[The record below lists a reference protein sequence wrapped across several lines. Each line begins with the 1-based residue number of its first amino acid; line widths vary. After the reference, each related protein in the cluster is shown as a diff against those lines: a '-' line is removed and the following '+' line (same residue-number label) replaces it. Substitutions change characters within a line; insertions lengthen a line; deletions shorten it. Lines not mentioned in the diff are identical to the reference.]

1 MLSRM
6 GFQPKRAFLPSDNE
20 LPPWAMSLGLA
31 VAVGV
36 IYFLAARLSLALI
49 SRPDGVAVFWPAAGV
64 ASGVLIGLGPAARLP
79 VIVGTVAATIVANV
93 LGDRSFWSSLVF
105 ALCNAGEAVVVALLI
120 QRFFGSPFRL
130 ESVKRVFGLVAAAIV
145 ATALSGAVATL
156 AYKTLY
162 ASPAPVLTIWRTW
175 FVSDALGIIT
185 IAPLLIGV
193 FSAVRDRPPPRE
205 ALEGFLALVCV
216 AALAF
221 LILRLPSEAWA
232 VEVIIALFFPLSLW
246 IAARCQPGFAAAAVS
261 IVAITVVWSTTYGTG
276 VFGNPALPVRERVLT
291 AQAIIL
297 ATTLGALIL
306 AALFAERRRHEAIV
320 VENAE
325 RLQSALQ
332 IGGVMAF
339 SWWVREG
346 TTQRSE
352 NAAQM
357 MGYDPDQPIPAESF
371 LERIHPEDHERF
383 KAYLHDVSPENPSY
397 VVAFRY
403 MRPDGREIWFEETA
417 QAEFDAARRVVKM
430 TGLTRDV
437 TERKRAEAELAASRK
452 AAETADRAKSAFLAA
467 ASHDLRQPLQSLT
480 LLTNALKPH
489 LQTAGGHLLLG
500 RIARSL
506 DVMKDVLDSL
516 LDINRLETGVLN
528 PSKSNFSLL
537 GSARVIGGRVLRRG
551 HRARARMAAGA
562 LAARGAQRPP
572 PARADV
578 AQSPVQRVALHRAG
592 ENHARLPAQRRQGA
606 HRGVGQRHRDCRS
619 AHRPHLR
626 RALSG
631 RGPHASRQLRP
642 RARDRAA
649 ARKPARASRRGAV
662 AAGRGL
668 VLLDRD
674 PARAGRC
681 EPGERRGGH
690 ARAAGR
696 ARVPRHDP
704 GGRGRLLRAQRHR
717 VAARRRRA
725 DVVGTANG
733 HEALELVTAKRV
745 RPELVLSDFNLP
757 GRMNGVETIQALRK
771 ALAANIPAIVLT
783 GDIRSEVL
791 DAIALHDVRIAT
803 KPVNA
808 DQLIAA
814 RAPAARPGG
823 GRVSRRYVWASYCV
837 RRGSSAGLT

>member
-1 MLSRM
+1 M
-6 GFQPKRAFLPSDNE
+6 
-20 LPPWAMSLGLA
+20 WLGLTVA
-31 VAVGV
+31 VA
-36 IYFLAARLSLALI
+36 ITYFLAARLSLGLI

-79 VIVGTVAATIVANV
+79 VIIGTVAATIGANL
-93 LGDRSFWSSLVF
+93 LGDRNFLSSLLF
-105 ALCNAGEAVVVALLI
+105 AACNAGEAVIVAALI

-130 ESVKRVFGLVAAAIV
+130 ESLKRVFGLVAAAIV
-145 ATALSGAVATL
+145 ATALSGAVAIVG
-156 AYKTLY
+156 YKVLY

-185 IAPLLIGV
+185 IAPLLIGM
-193 FSAVRDRPPPRE
+193 FSAARDRPPPRE
-205 ALEGFLALVCV
+205 ALEGLLAIVCV
-216 AALAF
+216 AALAT

-246 IAARCQPGFAAAAVS
+246 LAARCQPVFAAAAVS
-261 IVAITVVWSTTYGTG
+261 IIAITVVWSTTYGTG
-276 VFGNPALPVRERVLT
+276 VFGNAALPMRERVLT

-297 ATTLGALIL
+297 ATSLGALIL
-306 AALFAERRRHEAIV
+306 AALFAERRRHEAIM
-320 VENAE
+320 VENAA

-332 IGGVMAF
+332 IGGVIAF

-357 MGYDPDQPIPAESF
+357 MGHDPNQPFPADSF
-371 LERIHPEDHERF
+371 MRRIHPDDQERF
-383 KAYLHDVSPENPSY
+383 KAYLQDVSPENPSY
-397 VVAFRY
+397 VVTFRY
-403 MRPDGREIWFEETA
+403 MRPDGREVWFEETA
-417 QAEFDAARRVVKM
+417 QAEFDAAGRVVKM

-537 GSARVIGGRVLRRG
+537 DLLESLEDEFYAPVTERGLDWRLVRSRLAVNSDRRLLELMLRNLLSNALRYTERGKIMLGCRRRG
-551 HRARARMAAGA
+551 DNVRIEVWDSGIGIAEVHIGRIFDEHYQVEDRTHLGSFGLGLAIVQRLGNLLGHRVEVRSRPGEGSCFSIEIPLAPEGASLHTDAAAVPQPPVEAAFHGTILVVEDDSFVRSGIELL
-562 LAARGAQRPP
+562 LAA
-572 PARADV
+572 
-578 AQSPVQRVALHRAG
+578 
-592 ENHARLPAQRRQGA
+592 E
-606 HRGVGQRHRDCRS
+606 
-619 AHRPHLR
+619 
-626 RALSG
+626 
-631 RGPHASRQLRP
+631 
-642 RARDRAA
+642 
-649 ARKPARASRRGAV
+649 
-662 AAGRGL
+662 GL
-668 VLLDRD
+668 N
-674 PARAGRC
+674 
-681 EPGERRGGH
+681 
-690 ARAAGR
+690 
-696 ARVPRHDP
+696 
-704 GGRGRLLRAQRHR
+704 
-717 VAARRRRA
+717 
-725 DVVGTANG
+725 VVGTANG
-733 HEALELVTAKRV
+733 HEALDLVTSKRV

-771 ALAANIPAIVLT
+771 ALAENIPAIVLT

-791 DAIALHDVRIAT
+791 DAIAMHDVRIAT

-808 DQLIAA
+808 DQLMLLVRQQQAQAA
-814 RAPAARPGG
+814 AE
-823 GRVSRRYVWASYCV
+823 
-837 RRGSSAGLT
+837 

>member
-1 MLSRM
+1 M
-6 GFQPKRAFLPSDNE
+6 
-20 LPPWAMSLGLA
+20 WLGLTVA
-31 VAVGV
+31 VA
-36 IYFLAARLSLALI
+36 ITYFLAARLSLGLI

-79 VIVGTVAATIVANV
+79 VIIGTVAATIGANL
-93 LGDRSFWSSLVF
+93 LGDRNFWSSLLF
-105 ALCNAGEAVVVALLI
+105 AACNAGEAVIVAALI

-130 ESVKRVFGLVAAAIV
+130 ESLKRVFGLVAAAIV
-145 ATALSGAVATL
+145 ATALSGAVATVG
-156 AYKTLY
+156 YKVLY

-185 IAPLLIGV
+185 IAPLLIGM
-193 FSAVRDRPPPRE
+193 FSAARDRPPPRE
-205 ALEGFLALVCV
+205 ALEGLLAIVCV
-216 AALAF
+216 AALAI

-246 IAARCQPGFAAAAVS
+246 LAARCQPGFAAAAVS
-261 IVAITVVWSTTYGTG
+261 IIAITVVWSTTYGTG

-297 ATTLGALIL
+297 ATSLGALIL
-306 AALFAERRRHEAIV
+306 AALFSERRRHEAIV
-320 VENAE
+320 VENAA

-332 IGGVMAF
+332 IGGVIAF

-357 MGYDPDQPIPAESF
+357 MGHDPNQPFPADAF
-371 LERIHPEDHERF
+371 MQRIHPDDQERF
-383 KAYLHDVSPENPSY
+383 KAYLQDVSPENPSY
-397 VVAFRY
+397 VVTFRY
-403 MRPDGREIWFEETA
+403 MRPDGREVWFEETA
-417 QAEFDAARRVVKM
+417 QAEFDAAGRVVKM

-528 PSKSNFSLL
+528 PAKSNFSLL
-537 GSARVIGGRVLRRG
+537 DLLESLEDEFYAPITERGLEWRLVRSRLAVHSDRRMLELMLRNLLSNALRYTERGKIMLGCRRRG
-551 HRARARMAAGA
+551 DNVRIEVWDSGIGIAEVHIGRIFDEHYQVEDRTHLGSFGLGLAIVQRLGNLLGHRVEVRSRPGEGSCFSIEIPLAPEGASLHSDAAAVPQPPVKAAFHGTILVVEDDSFVRSGIELL
-562 LAARGAQRPP
+562 LAA
-572 PARADV
+572 
-578 AQSPVQRVALHRAG
+578 
-592 ENHARLPAQRRQGA
+592 E
-606 HRGVGQRHRDCRS
+606 
-619 AHRPHLR
+619 
-626 RALSG
+626 
-631 RGPHASRQLRP
+631 
-642 RARDRAA
+642 
-649 ARKPARASRRGAV
+649 
-662 AAGRGL
+662 GL
-668 VLLDRD
+668 N
-674 PARAGRC
+674 
-681 EPGERRGGH
+681 
-690 ARAAGR
+690 
-696 ARVPRHDP
+696 
-704 GGRGRLLRAQRHR
+704 
-717 VAARRRRA
+717 
-725 DVVGTANG
+725 VVGTANG
-733 HEALELVTAKRV
+733 HEALELVTTKRV

-757 GRMNGVETIQALRK
+757 GRMNGVETIQAVRK
-771 ALAANIPAIVLT
+771 ALAENIPAIVLT

-791 DAIALHDVRIAT
+791 DAIAMHDVRIAT

-808 DQLIAA
+808 DQLMLLVRQQQAQAA
-814 RAPAARPGG
+814 AE
-823 GRVSRRYVWASYCV
+823 
-837 RRGSSAGLT
+837 

>member
-1 MLSRM
+1 M
-6 GFQPKRAFLPSDNE
+6 
-20 LPPWAMSLGLA
+20 WLGLTVA
-31 VAVGV
+31 VA
-36 IYFLAARLSLALI
+36 ITYFLAARLSLGLI

-79 VIVGTVAATIVANV
+79 VIIGTVAATIGANL
-93 LGDRSFWSSLVF
+93 LGDRNFWSSLLF
-105 ALCNAGEAVVVALLI
+105 AACNAGEAVIVAALI

-130 ESVKRVFGLVAAAIV
+130 ESLKRVFGLVAAAIV
-145 ATALSGAVATL
+145 ATALSGAAATVG
-156 AYKTLY
+156 YKVLY

-185 IAPLLIGV
+185 IAPLLIGM
-193 FSAVRDRPPPRE
+193 FSAARDRPPPRE
-205 ALEGFLALVCV
+205 ALEGLLAIVCV
-216 AALAF
+216 AALAI

-246 IAARCQPGFAAAAVS
+246 LAARCQPGFAAAAVS
-261 IVAITVVWSTTYGTG
+261 IIAITVVWSTTYGTG

-297 ATTLGALIL
+297 ATSLGALIL
-306 AALFAERRRHEAIV
+306 AALFSERRRHEAIV
-320 VENAE
+320 VENAA

-332 IGGVMAF
+332 IGGVIAF

-357 MGYDPDQPIPAESF
+357 MGHDPNQPFPADAF
-371 LERIHPEDHERF
+371 MQRIHPDDQERF
-383 KAYLHDVSPENPSY
+383 KAYLQDVSPENPSY
-397 VVAFRY
+397 VVTFRY
-403 MRPDGREIWFEETA
+403 MRPDGREVWFEETA
-417 QAEFDAARRVVKM
+417 QAEFDAAGRVVKM

-528 PSKSNFSLL
+528 PAKSNFSLL
-537 GSARVIGGRVLRRG
+537 DLLESLEDEFYAPITERGLEWRLVRSRLAVHSDRRMLELMLRNLLSNALRYTERGKIMLGCRRRG
-551 HRARARMAAGA
+551 DNVRIEVWDSGIGIAEVHIGRIFDEHYQVEDRTHLGSFGLGLAIVQRLGNLLGHRVEVRSRPGEGSCFSIEIPLAPEGASLHSDAAAVPQPPVKAAFHGTILVVEDDSFVRSGIELL
-562 LAARGAQRPP
+562 LAA
-572 PARADV
+572 
-578 AQSPVQRVALHRAG
+578 
-592 ENHARLPAQRRQGA
+592 E
-606 HRGVGQRHRDCRS
+606 
-619 AHRPHLR
+619 
-626 RALSG
+626 
-631 RGPHASRQLRP
+631 
-642 RARDRAA
+642 
-649 ARKPARASRRGAV
+649 
-662 AAGRGL
+662 GL
-668 VLLDRD
+668 N
-674 PARAGRC
+674 
-681 EPGERRGGH
+681 
-690 ARAAGR
+690 
-696 ARVPRHDP
+696 
-704 GGRGRLLRAQRHR
+704 
-717 VAARRRRA
+717 
-725 DVVGTANG
+725 VVGTANG
-733 HEALELVTAKRV
+733 HEALELVTTKRV

-757 GRMNGVETIQALRK
+757 GRMNGVETIQAVRK
-771 ALAANIPAIVLT
+771 ALAENIPAIVLT

-791 DAIALHDVRIAT
+791 DAIAMHDVRIAT

-808 DQLIAA
+808 DQLMLLVRQQQAQAA
-814 RAPAARPGG
+814 AE
-823 GRVSRRYVWASYCV
+823 
-837 RRGSSAGLT
+837 

>member
-1 MLSRM
+1 MLPRM

-64 ASGVLIGLGPAARLP
+64 SSGVLIGLGPAARLP
-79 VIVGTVAATIVANV
+79 VIVGTVAATIVANM

-145 ATALSGAVATL
+145 ATALSGTVATF

-216 AALAF
+216 AALAV

-246 IAARCQPGFAAAAVS
+246 IAARCQPAFAAAAVS
-261 IVAITVVWSTTYGTG
+261 IIAITVVWSTTYGTG

-357 MGYDPDQPIPAESF
+357 MGYDPDQPIPADSF
-371 LERIHPEDHERF
+371 LERIHPEDRERF

-403 MRPDGREIWFEETA
+403 H
-417 QAEFDAARRVVKM
+417 AARRAG
-430 TGLTRDV
+430 GLVRGNRAGRIRCRPPRGEDDGADPRCHRAQARRGRARGLAQGGRDRRPGQIRV
-437 TERKRAEAELAASRK
+437 PRRGEPRPAPAAAEPDTAHQRAEAAPADRRRTSAASAASR
-452 AAETADRAKSAFLAA
+452 
-467 ASHDLRQPLQSLT
+467 
-480 LLTNALKPH
+480 
-489 LQTAGGHLLLG
+489 
-500 RIARSL
+500 ARS
-506 DVMKDVLDSL
+506 M
-516 LDINRLETGVLN
+516 
-528 PSKSNFSLL
+528 
-537 GSARVIGGRVLRRG
+537 
-551 HRARARMAAGA
+551 
-562 LAARGAQRPP
+562 
-572 PARADV
+572 
-578 AQSPVQRVALHRAG
+578 
-592 ENHARLPAQRRQGA
+592 
-606 HRGVGQRHRDCRS
+606 
-619 AHRPHLR
+619 
-626 RALSG
+626 
-631 RGPHASRQLRP
+631 
-642 RARDRAA
+642 
-649 ARKPARASRRGAV
+649 
-662 AAGRGL
+662 
-668 VLLDRD
+668 
-674 PARAGRC
+674 
-681 EPGERRGGH
+681 
-690 ARAAGR
+690 
-696 ARVPRHDP
+696 
-704 GGRGRLLRAQRHR
+704 
-717 VAARRRRA
+717 
-725 DVVGTANG
+725 
-733 HEALELVTAKRV
+733 
-745 RPELVLSDFNLP
+745 
-757 GRMNGVETIQALRK
+757 
-771 ALAANIPAIVLT
+771 
-783 GDIRSEVL
+783 
-791 DAIALHDVRIAT
+791 
-803 KPVNA
+803 
-808 DQLIAA
+808 
-814 RAPAARPGG
+814 
-823 GRVSRRYVWASYCV
+823 
-837 RRGSSAGLT
+837 

>member
-1 MLSRM
+1 MLPRM

-31 VAVGV
+31 VAVGI

-64 ASGVLIGLGPAARLP
+64 SSGVLIGLGPAARLP
-79 VIVGTVAATIVANV
+79 VIAGTVAATIVANI

-145 ATALSGAVATL
+145 ATALSGTVATV

-185 IAPLLIGV
+185 IAPLLIGM

-216 AALAF
+216 AALAV

-246 IAARCQPGFAAAAVS
+246 IAARCQPGFAAAAVA
-261 IVAITVVWSTTYGTG
+261 IIAITVVWSTTYGTG

-291 AQAIIL
+291 AQGIIL

-320 VENAE
+320 VENAA

-346 TTQRSE
+346 RTQRSE

-357 MGYDPDQPIPAESF
+357 MGYDPEQPLPAASF

-383 KAYLHDVSPENPSY
+383 KAHLYDVSPENPSY

-403 MRPDGREIWFEETA
+403 MRPDGREVWFEETA

-506 DVMKDVLDSL
+506 GVMKDVLDSL

-528 PSKSNFSLL
+528 PTKSNFSLL
-537 GSARVIGGRVLRRG
+537 DLLESLEDEYYAPVTERGLEWRLVRSRLAVHSDRRLLELMLRNLLSNALRYTERGKIMVGCRRRG
-551 HRARARMAAGA
+551 DKVCIEVWDSGIGIAEVHIGHIFDEHYQVEDRTHLGSFGLGLAIVQRLGNLLGHRVEVRSRPGEGSCFSIEIPRAPEGVSLESDAAVMPARPAEPEFRGTILVVEDDSFVRSGIELL
-562 LAARGAQRPP
+562 LAAEG
-572 PARADV
+572 
-578 AQSPVQRVALHRAG
+578 LH
-592 ENHARLPAQRRQGA
+592 
-606 HRGVGQRHRDCRS
+606 
-619 AHRPHLR
+619 
-626 RALSG
+626 
-631 RGPHASRQLRP
+631 
-642 RARDRAA
+642 
-649 ARKPARASRRGAV
+649 
-662 AAGRGL
+662 
-668 VLLDRD
+668 
-674 PARAGRC
+674 
-681 EPGERRGGH
+681 
-690 ARAAGR
+690 
-696 ARVPRHDP
+696 
-704 GGRGRLLRAQRHR
+704 
-717 VAARRRRA
+717 
-725 DVVGTANG
+725 VVGAANG
-733 HEALELVTAKRV
+733 HDALELVTAKHV
-745 RPELVLSDFNLP
+745 QPELILSDFNLP

-808 DQLIAA
+808 DQLMQLVRQQQSQAA
-814 RAPAARPGG
+814 DE
-823 GRVSRRYVWASYCV
+823 
-837 RRGSSAGLT
+837 